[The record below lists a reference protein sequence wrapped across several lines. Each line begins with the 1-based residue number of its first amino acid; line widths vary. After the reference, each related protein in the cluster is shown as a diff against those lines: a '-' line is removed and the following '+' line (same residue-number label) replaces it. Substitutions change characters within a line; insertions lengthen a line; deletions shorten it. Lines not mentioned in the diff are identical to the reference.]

1 VTSAHGRRAVLAAA
15 LGLPVAALAQMPA
28 KLGRP
33 GTGLRPPEGPRL
45 SLPRVAV
52 GARVAPAR
60 RWSPADGKPWAAAA
74 FSHGA
79 NSEAAKY
86 DQLGAALAEGGVD
99 VLMVTH
105 EDSPAHPGG
114 GRVERAAGYAGRI
127 ADVRAALDWQ
137 AAALPGVPLL
147 AAGHSYGA
155 LVAQV
160 LGGAAVGMAGD
171 GGALP
176 YPGLRATLAWSPP
189 GPFAGLIEPSGWAA
203 MRVPAWVATGTA
215 DALPPMM
222 PDWRAH
228 RASFENATVRPRLL
242 WVGDGVDHYF
252 GNMIGRPERAGDP
265 RQAALFEASVE
276 SALAFARGVTA
287 DRWERA
293 DAAPAGV
300 SVTLV
305 R

>member
-1 VTSAHGRRAVLAAA
+1 MTIAHARRAVLAAA
-15 LGLPVAALAQMPA
+15 LGAPVAALAQMPA
-28 KLGRP
+28 SLGRA
-33 GTGLRPPEGPRL
+33 GTALRPPEPPRL

-52 GARVAPAR
+52 GARVVPAR
-60 RWSPADGKPWAAAA
+60 RWSPPEAPWAAAA

-86 DQLGAALAEGGVD
+86 DPLGAALAEGGVD

-105 EDSPAHPGG
+105 EDSPGHPGG
-114 GRVERAAGYAGRI
+114 GRVERAAGYAGRV
-127 ADVRAALDWQ
+127 ADMRAALGWQ
-137 AAALPGVPLL
+137 AAALPGLPLL

-160 LGGAAVGMAGD
+160 MGGAQVAMAAD
-171 GGALP
+171 GGPLP
-176 YPGLRATLAWSPP
+176 FPGLRATLAWSPP
-189 GPFAGLIEPSGWAA
+189 GPFPGLVEPAGWAA
-203 MRVPAWVATGTA
+203 MRVPAWIATGTA

-252 GNMIGRPERAGDP
+252 GNMIGRPERAGDT
-265 RQAALFEASVE
+265 RQAALFEASAA
-276 SALAFARGVTA
+276 SALAFARGVITG
-287 DRWERA
+287 RWDGA
-293 DAAPAGV
+293 GASPAGV
-300 SVTLV
+300 AVTLL